1 MEQGQYYCHNK
12 TKTLKAK
19 HIHIPED
26 SELLKFIYQ
35 QVDDNLVYNKLKFRI
50 VFWSKLVLYLSLTIA
65 FYSAFFNV
73 ENSLLFIL
81 CYILFG
87 FSSILFGFNF
97 AHDFAH
103 GTIFRNSKLDN
114 LAFII
119 IYAINGAH
127 VEAWKEN
134 HIKSHHFAPNVA
146 KHDTDLKISG
156 LIRVNP
162 NSKYNWYHRFQH
174 VYALLVYSTYSLY
187 WVFIKDFLVVLK
199 NTMGFQRHL
208 SFWTQKV
215 FYFSYILLLPLLF
228 SHQAWSIVFI
238 GFLLM
243 HLLQSL
249 FLLLTFYMTHHVEGI
264 LYPMVNTDGYV
275 NTSWVVN
282 QVKSSND
289 FHPFSEFVN
298 YILGGFNNHI
308 AHHLFP
314 HIHHIHYPK
323 INMILYPILI
333 KNGITPNQTSYW
345 GGIRSHLRL
354 LQKMGV
360 ENYINQNALALNLK

>member
-1 MEQGQYYCHNK
+1 
-12 TKTLKAK
+12 
-19 HIHIPED
+19 
-26 SELLKFIYQ
+26 
-35 QVDDNLVYNKLKFRI
+35 
-50 VFWSKLVLYLSLTIA
+50 
-65 FYSAFFNV
+65 
-73 ENSLLFIL
+73 
-81 CYILFG
+81 
-87 FSSILFGFNF
+87 
-97 AHDFAH
+97 
-103 GTIFRNSKLDN
+103 
-114 LAFII
+114 
-119 IYAINGAH
+119 
-127 VEAWKEN
+127 
-134 HIKSHHFAPNVA
+134 
-146 KHDTDLKISG
+146 
-156 LIRVNP
+156 
-162 NSKYNWYHRFQH
+162 
-174 VYALLVYSTYSLY
+174 
-187 WVFIKDFLVVLK
+187 
-199 NTMGFQRHL
+199 
-208 SFWTQKV
+208 
-215 FYFSYILLLPLLF
+215 
-228 SHQAWSIVFI
+228 
-238 GFLLM
+238 
-243 HLLQSL
+243 
-249 FLLLTFYMTHHVEGI
+249 MTHHVEGI